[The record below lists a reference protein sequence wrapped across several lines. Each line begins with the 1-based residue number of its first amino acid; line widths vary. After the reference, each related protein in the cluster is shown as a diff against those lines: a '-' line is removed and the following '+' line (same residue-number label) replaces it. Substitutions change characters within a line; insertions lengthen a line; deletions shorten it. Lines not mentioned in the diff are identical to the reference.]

1 MPVGANQGPKRR
13 GWQDRENFT
22 RSGLRTEKSTIYCTD
37 QDYHS
42 FGFFLARRRNCRM
55 TRMTET
61 SLSRHAMRVTS
72 EHNFRLDERT
82 LLLCTK
88 KERE

>member
-1 MPVGANQGPKRR
+1 MSVGANQGPKRWSWR
-13 GWQDRENFT
+13 RNFT
-22 RSGLRTEKSTIYCTD
+22 RSGMRTEKSTIYCTD

-42 FGFFLARRRNCRM
+42 FGFFLARRRNC
-55 TRMTET
+55 RMTET